1 MGIFVDALREETEEF
16 LDNTGFDG
24 GSVATPDNKYEVEL
38 NDVAKAVEDINQN
51 YADQSSQEELDGQ
64 DLEAN
69 PVEECMIAIYESE
82 HNWNMIMNTL
92 AAKEVNESAMGREM
106 VLESVDIKG
115 FFEKIKQFFIT
126 MWKKI
131 TAVVKNWIDNAMA
144 VLKTNKQFAAKY
156 GKKLTEGK
164 TAYFAD
170 SAHKAFKGYEF
181 KHIDEKTLIDSM
193 KDVDTKNDRALT
205 ILRNVI
211 KLGGANNATLSG
223 DTSEYSNDMI
233 RALFLGEKNKQVT
246 SDGFSKALKEYY
258 YGTEDKITLPEK
270 SSALDPDNITSILS
284 GDMKMKNVRNAY
296 NTMKKSINDTLK
308 SINELEKSIKENSK
322 NNATEAT
329 SAQITAISKWASVV
343 KERKSIAHMAMT
355 TYMRAAHAQAAQA
368 RRIGNAY
375 IFALNKKTRKGKID
389 AANGKATHES
399 AGFFSSLELI

>member
-24 GSVATPDNKYEVEL
+24 GSVATPDDKYEVEL

-115 FFEKIKQFFIT
+115 FFEKIKQFFVT

-156 GKKLTEGK
+156 GKKLGEGK

-181 KHIDEKTLIDSM
+181 DHMDKADLVKHIN
-193 KDVDTKNDRALT
+193 DTDTRSKNALSA
-205 ILRNVI
+205 LRSTI
-211 KLGGANNATLSG
+211 KLGDAKNATLSG
-223 DTSEYSNDMI
+223 DNSDYSNDMI
-233 RALFLGEKNKQVT
+233 RALFVGDKEVGA
-246 SDGFSKALKEYY
+246 DGFSKALKVYY
-258 YGTEDKITLPEK
+258 YGTEDKVTLSEE
-270 SSALDPDNITSILS
+270 SSALKPGAIASILS
-284 GDMKMKNVRNAY
+284 GDMKLKDVRNAY
-296 NTMKKSINDTLK
+296 NAMKKSINDTLK
-308 SINELEKSIKENSK
+308 SINELEKSVKESSK
-322 NNATEAT
+322 GNATEAT

-343 KERKSIAHMAMT
+343 KERKGIAHMAMT

-368 RRIGNAY
+368 RRIANAY
-375 IFALNKKTRKGKID
+375 IFALNKKTRKGKVD
-389 AANGKATHES
+389 AANGKPTHES